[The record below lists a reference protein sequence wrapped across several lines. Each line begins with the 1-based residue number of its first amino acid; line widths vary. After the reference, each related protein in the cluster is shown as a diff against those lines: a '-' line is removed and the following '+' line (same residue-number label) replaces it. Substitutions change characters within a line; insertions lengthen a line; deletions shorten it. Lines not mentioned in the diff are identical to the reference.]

1 MKDLKTMTF
10 DELAAARRE
19 ANDKLGELY
28 LKAANRELK
37 EDEKQTEL
45 NLSRELKQINEAMQT
60 LNRENE
66 HEKAMGEHRQETL
79 GAQFRELL
87 KDVRTNPGK
96 ATREI
101 LLAPGSNSDGT
112 SNVSANIDASGAI
125 RLTIHDLIPTLHEGL
140 GLPETLNIITG
151 VTGNEIW
158 PVSINDVEMEEV
170 GEIEA
175 LSDQVLNFAN
185 ITPTVRR
192 IGLTVPVSNMAIDN
206 AAFDLMAFVQ
216 SKFEIAF
223 REYFAK
229 KIYSRAEWSGNK
241 GAFSNLAPI
250 GVITIGSGNEYK
262 QILEAVARFS
272 DKGFFEGEVC
282 LSMDRVTEAQLMAT
296 PKIKGAAGGFVIEN
310 GRCCGYRYT
319 VSHFVNTELN
329 ASGKLV
335 AGKGRYLEIGY
346 YEWFAAQTHGDVR
359 LTIDAT
365 SQQVSKR
372 NLTAITMNLAAS
384 LTDLSIYINGA
395 GGTTQAFACY
405 AVMDAD
411 TPQVLASQ
419 HAVTI
424 AKNGSKTVP
433 AICNVAGAVITY
445 AVTTSLTGVSVTNAG
460 VISVG
465 TTAGTAVVTV
475 TATLPDESTVTDTIT
490 VVVPA

>member
-10 DELAAARRE
+10 EELAAARRE

-37 EDEKQTEL
+37 EDEKQSEL
-45 NLSRELKQINEAMQT
+45 NLTRELKQINEAMQT

-101 LLAPGSNSDGT
+101 LLAPGTNSDGT

-282 LSMDRVTEAQLMAT
+282 ISMDRVTEAQLMAT

-419 HAVTI
+419 HAVTV

-460 VISVG
+460 VISAG